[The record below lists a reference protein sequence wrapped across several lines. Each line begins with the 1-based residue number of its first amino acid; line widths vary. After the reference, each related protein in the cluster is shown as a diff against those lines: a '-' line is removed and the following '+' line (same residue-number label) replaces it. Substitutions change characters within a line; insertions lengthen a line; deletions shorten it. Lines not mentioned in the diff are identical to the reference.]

1 MDYKSTIV
9 ADKTLTHS
17 KYLFFFLSI
26 KKYNVALQ
34 HTCRS
39 FTNYYHFMIRRAILK
54 TYNKMSNIKKIKST
68 TKTIIIDN

>member
-26 KKYNVALQ
+26 KKNNVALLRS
-34 HTCRS
+34 CRS
-39 FTNYYHFMIRRAILK
+39 FTNNYHFMIRRAILK
-54 TYNKMSNIKKIKST
+54 TYNKMSNTQKIMHNQNH
-68 TKTIIIDN
+68 DN